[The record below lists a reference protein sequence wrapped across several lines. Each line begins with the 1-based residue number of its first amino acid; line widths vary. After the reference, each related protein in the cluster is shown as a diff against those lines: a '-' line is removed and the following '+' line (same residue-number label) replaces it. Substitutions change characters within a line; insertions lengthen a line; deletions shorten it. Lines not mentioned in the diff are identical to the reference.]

1 MKVKIKIKILMYR
14 WGCAGE
20 YLVNFQNKKSIY
32 TLHEWIQNL
41 SLGHTIITFN
51 VKMILFFII
60 RFFQVLYNPYA
71 VLDCLGKSLDV
82 KTRFFLD
89 KSRTAWARHNGDK
102 CHTKKK
108 KKNKMKQKTTKKK
121 KNKQQ
126 QNTKQQN
133 KQTPISIF
141 LFIES

>member
-1 MKVKIKIKILMYR
+1 MKVKIKTKILMYR

-20 YLVNFQNKKSIY
+20 YLVNFQNKKSIN

-82 KTRFFLD
+82 KTRLFLD

-108 KKNKMKQKTTKKK
+108 KKKKKKQKTTKKK
-121 KNKQQ
+121 ELT
-126 QNTKQQN
+126 TKHKTA
-133 KQTPISIF
+133 KQTNKCLYLYFFS
-141 LFIES
+141 